1 MKEYGMFYELEF
13 AEKRVIDMGYG
24 IAIVGANGSGK
35 TVLGRY
41 LAGLLGYY
49 HMDIEDYSFKDSTI
63 PYSNP
68 RTKEEVHKLL
78 LADIEKQERFILSA
92 VNCDFGDDINN
103 RYRCVIYIK
112 VPLET
117 RLNRVKQ
124 RSFNKYG
131 SRILEGGD
139 MYEQEQKFFK
149 FAASRTMDKTENWLQ
164 TLTCPVIC
172 IDGTEPVEVNAKK
185 IKESI
190 INLI

>member
-1 MKEYGMFYELEF
+1 MFNELEF
-13 AEKRVIDMGYG
+13 VEEGVIVMGYG

-41 LAGLLGYY
+41 LADLLGYY

-68 RTKEEVHKLL
+68 RTKEEVYKLL

-103 RYRCVIYIK
+103 RYRCVIYMK

-124 RSFNKYG
+124 RSLNKYG
-131 SRILEGGD
+131 NRILEGGD
-139 MYEQEQKFFK
+139 MYEQEQNFFK
-149 FAASRTMDKTENWLQ
+149 FAASRTMDKTEKWLK